1 MASALDSQN
10 GLYQMLKDVV
20 SVIQFGEPDPGQ
32 SYPRNP
38 SLGTSLHEE
47 STTLL
52 DILDI
57 NRGQEAYDLSM
68 ILRQSAEFDTA
79 SKSLLTTMLANQRFK
94 RWITTGQA
102 DLIYVEGHLDSANF
116 GRTSPI
122 SYICAN
128 LVLLFR
134 DRPDTMMLHFFCG
147 QHVASYDGLQGP
159 KGLMRS
165 ILAQFLETWP
175 DVPLDN
181 VDLTD
186 FQNNHELIP
195 IDVLCR
201 TFDQMVRQVPMHA
214 TICCIIDDLTQFEK
228 SHWTEDYS
236 TLLQMLDHL
245 TKYEGS
251 GPKVKILVTSPT
263 RSRWLRKLQEQP
275 IELTERG

>member
-1 MASALDSQN
+1 MS
-10 GLYQMLKDVV
+10 YCV
-20 SVIQFGEPDPGQ
+20 SVTDERIAHLYPAIKFGELEPGQ
-32 SYPRNP
+32 SHPRNLLLRA
-38 SLGTSLHEE
+38 SLPEGSI
-47 STTLL
+47 TLL

-57 NRGQEAYDLSM
+57 NYGQESSNLSM

-79 SKSLLTTMLANQRFK
+79 SKSLLTTMLANPRFQ
-94 RWITTGQA
+94 RWISAGGA

-116 GRTSPI
+116 GRTSPV

-134 DRPDTMMLHFFCG
+134 DQPDTMTLHFFCG

-165 ILAQFLETWP
+165 ILAQFLETLP
-175 DVPLDN
+175 NVPLGN

-186 FQNNHELIP
+186 FQDNYELTP
-195 IDVLCR
+195 MDVFCR
-201 TFDQMVRQVPMHA
+201 TFDQVVGQLPMHA

-228 SHWTEDYS
+228 NHWAEDYS
-236 TLLQMLDHL
+236 SLLHMLNRL
-245 TKYEGS
+245 IKYEGS
-251 GPKVKILVTSPT
+251 GPNVKVLVTSPT
-263 RSRWLRKLQEQP
+263 RSRWLREVVQEQP

>member
-1 MASALDSQN
+1 MS
-10 GLYQMLKDVV
+10 YRVPV
-20 SVIQFGEPDPGQ
+20 SDERIAHTYLVIQFGEPEPGRRH
-32 SYPRNP
+32 PRNP
-38 SLGTSLHEE
+38 SLGTSLPEGFI
-47 STTLL
+47 SLL

-79 SKSLLTTMLANQRFK
+79 SKSLLATMLANPRFQ
-94 RWITTGQA
+94 RWITAGGA

-116 GRTSPI
+116 GRTSPV

-128 LVLLFR
+128 IVLLFT
-134 DRPDTMMLHFFCG
+134 DQPDTMTLHFFCG

-181 VDLTD
+181 IDLTD
-186 FQNNHELIP
+186 FQDNHELTP
-195 IDVLCR
+195 MDVLCR
-201 TFDQMVRQVPMHA
+201 SFDQVVRQVPMHA

-228 SHWTEDYS
+228 NHWAEDYS
-236 TLLQMLDHL
+236 SLLHMLNHL
-245 TKYEGS
+245 IKYEGS
-251 GPKVKILVTSPT
+251 GPKVKVLVTSPT
-263 RSRWLRKLQEQP
+263 RSRWLREVVQEQP